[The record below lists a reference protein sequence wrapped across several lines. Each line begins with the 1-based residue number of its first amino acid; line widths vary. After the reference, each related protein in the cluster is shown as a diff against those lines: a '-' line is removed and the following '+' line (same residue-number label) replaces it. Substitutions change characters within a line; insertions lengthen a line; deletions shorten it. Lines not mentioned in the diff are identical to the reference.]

1 VSATE
6 TITEAL
12 GQYHLGD
19 RPGCLQTLQNLKEKY
34 AESFGKADRYNETG
48 AIQPEV
54 IAWCSWVQLAIDR
67 LHKDLG
73 ADIVAPTGVPA
84 CLNTALQFSDKA
96 IAETTNFEDEDED
109 EDEKLRSTFDPQ
121 YLDQELFK
129 TLQALA
135 RDNETDIL
143 IDSLQQVYAYRALE
157 HPTMKRY
164 YARVANALTD
174 AFNVAY

>member
-1 VSATE
+1 MSATE

-19 RPGCLQTLQNLKEKY
+19 RPGCLQTLRNLKEKY
-34 AESFGKADRYNETG
+34 ADPFSVAERYNNTG
-48 AIQPEV
+48 AIQPEA
-54 IAWCSWVQLAIDR
+54 IAWCSWVQLAIDG
-67 LHKDLG
+67 LHKDLV

-96 IAETTNFEDEDED
+96 TAETTNFGENED
-109 EDEKLRSTFDPQ
+109 EDEKLGSTFDPQ

-135 RDNETDIL
+135 RANETDIL
-143 IDSLQQVYAYRALE
+143 IDSLQQVYARQALE
-157 HPTMKRY
+157 HPTMKHY
-164 YARVANALTD
+164 YTRVANALTD